1 MQDRH
6 DQNSAALGGGSETPR
21 HAPGHSPPFEAGEH
35 HDPFVALLRWL
46 ARAHGGLDTL
56 AAESGIGLRTLQDW
70 HQGRYPRQRQSPKV
84 VELHQWALRNDS
96 TYPPDW
102 APHGGLADLAGPARI
117 QIGGLTPSAEP
128 AVAEVPPDPPGGST
142 RHPKRW
148 LLWLAPVVLVAAVAA
163 TVVVLVTGGSALPT
177 APAGAMLRAET
188 SGSLGANVFTNPRP
202 PSGEQL
208 LNKVPPRTTIE
219 VSCRYLKPSLP
230 SLKPDGYWYLIV
242 SARWRGE
249 WTPANSYLDGDPP
262 NGPFHHNTDFAVP
275 VCR

>member
-1 MQDRH
+1 MQD
-6 DQNSAALGGGSETPR
+6 Q
-21 HAPGHSPPFEAGEH
+21 HAEQD

-56 AAESGIGLRTLQDW
+56 AEKSGIGLRTLQDW

-84 VELHQWALRNDS
+84 MALHQWALRNDS

-117 QIGGLTPSAEP
+117 QIGGLTPRSEP
-128 AVAEVPPDPPGGST
+128 ADTAAPGPELEGGGATSNK
-142 RHPKRW
+142 RRW
-148 LLWLAPVVLVAAVAA
+148 LFWLLPVVVVAAVVA
-163 TVVVLVTGGSALPT
+163 TGVVLLTGGSALPS
-177 APAGAMLRAET
+177 APGGAALHAEI
-188 SGSLGANVFTNPRP
+188 SGGLGANVFTDPRP

-208 LNKVPPRTTIE
+208 LNKVPPRATVE

-242 SARWRGE
+242 SARWRGD

-262 NGPFHHNTDFAVP
+262 KGPFHHNTDFAVP
-275 VCR
+275 LCR